1 MINIL
6 IYYDDF
12 PTKTEVSQIFKTLIE
27 NKEQSYDK
35 TFIFNP
41 LIEDISCYLEKGSKN
56 ENSSTTQ
63 IIIEILMV
71 YFNNIGFDSEFWLE
85 KHKISEILVRLLKE
99 QNKIIN
105 IYGIKLLKNI
115 LEISPHC
122 ISSKILTQELCNNLI
137 EILKENF
144 KKKNML
150 SSCLM
155 SFFESIS
162 QNQIFILNI
171 IMKYSYDFFNANK
184 EDFKNILLRYEKKPL
199 PKKQLLNF
207 MNINTFTETSFKNN
221 DYFFDQDI
229 QEPENCKENIFSD
242 NLLSNELVFGN
253 YLQDNDNE
261 MLVKQ
266 NEDFSIERS
275 DNYRLNF
282 LNKKRYKEKDL
293 EDEGLCD
300 KINEQIQKISKA
312 YKKGRI
318 KENDELDLELDEEQK
333 NDSYF

>member
-1 MINIL
+1 
-6 IYYDDF
+6 
-12 PTKTEVSQIFKTLIE
+12 
-27 NKEQSYDK
+27 
-35 TFIFNP
+35 
-41 LIEDISCYLEKGSKN
+41 
-56 ENSSTTQ
+56 
-63 IIIEILMV
+63 
-71 YFNNIGFDSEFWLE
+71 
-85 KHKISEILVRLLKE
+85 
-99 QNKIIN
+99 
-105 IYGIKLLKNI
+105 
-115 LEISPHC
+115 
-122 ISSKILTQELCNNLI
+122 
-137 EILKENF
+137 
-144 KKKNML
+144 
-150 SSCLM
+150 
-155 SFFESIS
+155 
-162 QNQIFILNI
+162 
-171 IMKYSYDFFNANK
+171 MKYSYDFFNANK